1 MRRWS
6 FAPFVCSLALVVAC
20 SPPAQ
25 EDKKN
30 TVRYQG
36 EKFEVITPASNFD
49 ASDTRSYA
57 RKEDGE
63 RIEQLMRAAP
73 IAQSFANLTEVLA
86 ALDQVAFPGYGRG
99 LMPQQNSADPQEKSH
114 IILAGLEIPNRYKSR
129 YLAFKSRA
137 DGGYDLVDDFVL
149 EPKPA
154 PPAPPA
160 PPPPKLA
167 EGEEPPPPPPEPEPI
182 PVVVSSL
189 RFQGAKIRYLDA
201 LGQVVREK

>member
-1 MRRWS
+1 
-6 FAPFVCSLALVVAC
+6 
-20 SPPAQ
+20 
-25 EDKKN
+25 
-30 TVRYQG
+30 
-36 EKFEVITPASNFD
+36 
-49 ASDTRSYA
+49 
-57 RKEDGE
+57 
-63 RIEQLMRAAP
+63 
-73 IAQSFANLTEVLA
+73 
-86 ALDQVAFPGYGRG
+86 
-99 LMPQQNSADPQEKSH
+99 MPKQNSADPQEKSH